1 MTSSGE
7 WREQFERVKR
17 WYERFKIID
26 SGRPHTHP
34 SDYYQDEVYA
44 FFQNCHH
51 LRDWILNDDNI
62 NIGAQTLKNFVTGHQ
77 ELQIC
82 GDLCNGTKHLKLKK
96 PWSTIKPEFGAR
108 HFDLK
113 LEVPNN
119 KATISVKYSIDTDT
133 GEMDA
138 FELATKCLQSWEWFI
153 KSNINDEAST

>member
-1 MTSSGE
+1 M
-7 WREQFERVKR
+7 EQFERVKR
-17 WYERFKIID
+17 WYERFKMTD

-51 LRDWILNDDNI
+51 LRDWILNDDNLNIDAETLRNFI
-62 NIGAQTLKNFVTGHQ
+62 NNHQ

-82 GDLCNGTKHLKLKK
+82 GDLCNGTKHLTLTGR
-96 PWSTIKPEFGAR
+96 WSPINPEFGAQ

-133 GEMDA
+133 GGMDA
-138 FELATKCLQSWEWFI
+138 FDLATECLQIWEEFI
-153 KSNINDEAST
+153 KSDINDEAST